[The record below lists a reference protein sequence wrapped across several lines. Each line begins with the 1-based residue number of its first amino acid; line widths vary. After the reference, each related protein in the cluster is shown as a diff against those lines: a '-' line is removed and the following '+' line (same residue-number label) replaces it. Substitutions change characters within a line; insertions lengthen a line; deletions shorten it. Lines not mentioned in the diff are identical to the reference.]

1 MTTTASE
8 FAEELNGLASE
19 PENIG
24 HDVLYRKLHQAASRL
39 SQAELHDKRIADAAV
54 NLIEAVCRDNR
65 GSLCEDYTPSLAGIY
80 SAAAEF
86 PDLKLRLDQAAS
98 FNQTLHGV
106 AAEYSR
112 AFKVVESSQPRPLSS
127 EQVFELVGA
136 GIVEI
141 GSR

>member
-1 MTTTASE
+1 MTITARE
-8 FAEELNGLASE
+8 FAEELNGLANE

-24 HDVLYRKLHQAASRL
+24 HDRLYRKLHQAASRL
-39 SQAELHDKRIADAAV
+39 SQAEFHDKIIADAAV
-54 NLIEAVCRDNR
+54 NLIEAVCRVDK

-98 FNQTLHGV
+98 FNQTLQGV
-106 AAEYSR
+106 AAEYAH
-112 AFKVVESSQPRPLSS
+112 AFKAAEPSRPRPLSR

-136 GIVEI
+136 GR
-141 GSR
+141 GY